1 MVYTDP
7 MSDTAIKWTLDADDA
22 TANAGDAT
30 HVNARLFTYDAP
42 PDVRLDPPTFDPG
55 HGALYVP
62 AVLCIDAVY
71 VYDETDPI
79 TGERIRVREWN
90 SPAAV
95 AAMTALAGRAPVT
108 LLHPRDAVTPDS
120 ADRLVVGDA
129 DGTAFP
135 VEFDAET
142 GPDGTSYKR
151 VGSAV
156 LVAVRR
162 RRAMD
167 ALGGWEVPG
176 LSPGFNP
183 IREDRSGVHPLDG
196 PYDRVRV
203 GVSALNHIA
212 LVPNPRGGDL
222 CRVLDAADA
231 DALDASDGIG
241 YAVAKGLKSLTSN
254 VSRGGRDV
262 KPSTEKDSIMTLE
275 AFMALMAEAFK
286 TAQADPSGNLMRE
299 LINCT
304 GYIDA
309 VKTTVA
315 ATVGRTLM
323 AAVSGVASTDA
334 EGDLPSDPAALR
346 AAILAMVQGE
356 IQKAM
361 MVKRPGEGEGA
372 EIEVSL
378 GDAYGA
384 MMADMAQ
391 LKTDMAGCV
400 SKMDAMG
407 ATMGTVENKVA
418 TAATDAKRA
427 LDAST
432 GANTLAKLAKDAADA
447 VTEADRKRVEKDAA
461 DGAATRLAAA
471 RNLATEFG
479 MTKDAAAGSELSDLV
494 KHLRLKR
501 VGGCTENDSDDAVIA
516 SARTALSMRGKSLPM
531 ATDAASTIKATID
544 PTAYFG

>member
-1 MVYTDP
+1 
-7 MSDTAIKWTLDADDA
+7 MSDSDIMWILDAAD
-22 TANAGDAT
+22 TQAG
-30 HVNARLFTYDAP
+30 ARPYTYDAP

-62 AVLCIDAVY
+62 AVLSVDAVY
-71 VYDETDPI
+71 VYDETNPT
-79 TGERIRVREWN
+79 TGERVRVREWN
-90 SPAAV
+90 SPQAV
-95 AAMTALAGRAPVT
+95 ADMTALAGRAPVT

-151 VGSAV
+151 VGSGV
-156 LVAVRR
+156 QVAVRR

-167 ALGGWEVPG
+167 ALAEWEVPG

-183 IREDRSGVHPLDG
+183 IREVRSGVHPLDG

-222 CRVLDAADA
+222 CRVLDAAGSET
-231 DALDASDGIG
+231 LDVSNGIG
-241 YAVAKGLKSLTSN
+241 YAVANGLKRQTSN
-254 VSRGGRDV
+254 VSQGGHPV
-262 KPSTEKDSIMTLE
+262 KPVTQKDSIMTLE
-275 AFMALMAEAFK
+275 AFIALMTEAFR
-286 TAQADPSGNLMRE
+286 TASADPSGAMMRE
-299 LINCT
+299 LVSST
-304 GYIDA
+304 HFLDA
-309 VKTTVA
+309 VR
-315 ATVGRTLM
+315 ATVMQTAGRALM
-323 AAVSGVASTDA
+323 SAVSGVASTDA

-356 IQKAM
+356 IAKAM
-361 MVKRPGEGEGA
+361 MIKRPGESEGS

-378 GDAYGA
+378 GDACGSLMTDMA
-384 MMADMAQ
+384 KMKADMAGYV
-391 LKTDMAGCV
+391 A
-400 SKMDAMG
+400 KMDAMG
-407 ATMGTVENKVA
+407 SALENKVA
-418 TAATDAKRA
+418 TAATDARRA

-432 GANTLAKLAKDAADA
+432 GANTLAKSAKDAADA
-447 VTEADRKRVEKDAA
+447 VSAAEKARIERDAA
-461 DGAATRLAAA
+461 DGLATRLAAA

-479 MTKDAAAGSELSDLV
+479 MTKDAAAGSDLSDCV

-501 VGGCTENDSDDAVIA
+501 VGGCTETDSDDAVLA
-516 SARTALSMRGKSLPM
+516 SARTALSLRGKSLPT
-531 ATDAASTIKATID
+531 ATDAASTFAKASID
-544 PTAYFG
+544 PIAYLG

>member
-1 MVYTDP
+1 
-7 MSDTAIKWTLDADDA
+7 MSEADITWTLDAADTHADA
-22 TANAGDAT
+22 
-30 HVNARLFTYDAP
+30 RPYTYDAP

-62 AVLCIDAVY
+62 AVLCVDAVY
-71 VYDETDPI
+71 VYDELDPI
-79 TGERIRVREWN
+79 TGERVRVREWN

-95 AAMTALAGRAPVT
+95 ADMTALAGRAPVT

-151 VGSAV
+151 VGSGV
-156 LVAVRR
+156 QVAVRR

-167 ALGGWEVPG
+167 ALAEWEVPG

-183 IREDRSGVHPLDG
+183 IREVRSGVHPLDG

-222 CRVLDAADA
+222 CRVLDAAGSET
-231 DALDASDGIG
+231 LDASGGIG
-241 YAVAKGLKSLTSN
+241 YAVANGLKRQNSN
-254 VSRGGRDV
+254 VSQGGHPV
-262 KPSTEKDSIMTLE
+262 KPVTQKDSIMTLE
-275 AFMALMAEAFK
+275 AFIALMTEAFR
-286 TAQADPSGNLMRE
+286 TASADPSGAMMRE
-299 LINCT
+299 LVGST
-304 GYIDA
+304 HFLDA
-309 VKTTVA
+309 VR
-315 ATVGRTLM
+315 ATVMQTAGRALM
-323 AAVSGVASTDA
+323 SAVSGVASTDA

-346 AAILAMVQGE
+346 QAILSMVQGE
-356 IQKAM
+356 IAKAM
-361 MVKRPGEGEGA
+361 TIKRPSEGEGA

-378 GDAYGA
+378 GDACGTL
-384 MMADMAQ
+384 MADMATM
-391 LKTDMAGCV
+391 KADMAGYV
-400 SKMDAMG
+400 AKMDAMG
-407 ATMGTVENKVA
+407 ANLENKVA

-432 GANTLAKLAKDAADA
+432 GANTLAKSAKDAADA
-447 VTEADRKRVEKDAA
+447 VSAAEKARMEKDAA
-461 DGAATRLAAA
+461 DGLATRLAAA

-479 MTKDAAAGSELSDLV
+479 MTKDAAAGSDLGDCV

-501 VGGCTENDSDDAVIA
+501 VGGCTETDSDDAVLA
-516 SARTALSMRGKSLPM
+516 SARTALSLRGKSLPT
-531 ATDAASTIKATID
+531 ATDAASTFAKASID
-544 PTAYFG
+544 PIAYLG

>member
-7 MSDTAIKWTLDADDA
+7 MSDTAIKWTLDADDVA
-22 TANAGDAT
+22 ANAGDAT

-71 VYDETDPI
+71 VYDELDPI

-95 AAMTALAGRAPVT
+95 ADMTALAGRAPVT

-142 GPDGTSYKR
+142 GPDGTAYKR

-183 IREDRSGVHPLDG
+183 IREDRSGIHPLDG

-254 VSRGGRDV
+254 VSRGGRTV
-262 KPSTEKDSIMTLE
+262 KPSTEKDSIMTRE
-275 AFMALMAEAFK
+275 EFVALLSEVFK
-286 TAQADPSGNLMRE
+286 TAQADAGGVLMRD
-299 LINCT
+299 LIAALT
-304 GYIDA
+304 YSDA
-309 VKTTVA
+309 YK
-315 ATVGRTLM
+315 ATMVQTAGRVLM
-323 AAVSGVASTDA
+323 SAVSGVASTDA

-384 MMADMAQ
+384 LMTDMGQ
-391 LKTDMAGCV
+391 MKTDMAGCV

-407 ATMGTVENKVA
+407 ANLENKVA

-432 GANTLAKLAKDAADA
+432 GANALAKSAKDAADA
-447 VTEADRKRVEKDAA
+447 VTEADRKRIEKDAA

>member
-1 MVYTDP
+1 
-7 MSDTAIKWTLDADDA
+7 MSDSDIMWILDAAD
-22 TANAGDAT
+22 TQAG
-30 HVNARLFTYDAP
+30 ARPYTYDAP

-62 AVLCIDAVY
+62 AVLSVDAVY
-71 VYDETDPI
+71 VYDETNPT
-79 TGERIRVREWN
+79 TGERVRVREWN
-90 SPAAV
+90 SPQAV
-95 AAMTALAGRAPVT
+95 ADMTALAGRAPVT

-151 VGSAV
+151 VGSGV
-156 LVAVRR
+156 QVAVRR

-167 ALGGWEVPG
+167 ALAEWEVPG

-183 IREDRSGVHPLDG
+183 IREVRSGVHPLDG

-222 CRVLDAADA
+222 CRVLDAAGSET
-231 DALDASDGIG
+231 LDVSNGIG
-241 YAVAKGLKSLTSN
+241 YAVANGLKRQTSN
-254 VSRGGRDV
+254 VSQGGHPV
-262 KPSTEKDSIMTLE
+262 KPVTQKDSIMTLE
-275 AFMALMAEAFK
+275 AFIALMTEAFR

-299 LINCT
+299 LVNCT

-309 VKTTVA
+309 VK
-315 ATVGRTLM
+315 ATIAQTAGRTLM
-323 AAVSGVASTDA
+323 AAVMPAATDA

-356 IQKAM
+356 IAKAM
-361 MVKRPGEGEGA
+361 MIKRPGESEGS

-378 GDAYGA
+378 GDACGSLMTDMA
-384 MMADMAQ
+384 KMKADMAGYV
-391 LKTDMAGCV
+391 A
-400 SKMDAMG
+400 KMDAMG
-407 ATMGTVENKVA
+407 SALENKVA
-418 TAATDAKRA
+418 TAATDARRA

-432 GANTLAKLAKDAADA
+432 GANTLAKSAKDAADA
-447 VTEADRKRVEKDAA
+447 VSAAEKARIERDAA
-461 DGAATRLAAA
+461 DGLATRLAAA

-479 MTKDAAAGSELSDLV
+479 MTKDAAAGSDLSDCV

-501 VGGCTENDSDDAVIA
+501 VGGCTETDSDDAVLA
-516 SARTALSMRGKSLPM
+516 SARTALSLRGKSLPT
-531 ATDAASTIKATID
+531 ATDAASTFAKASID
-544 PTAYFG
+544 PIAYLG